1 VARRIYLKKADGSLQ
16 AMTEAPFAKEDFLQE
31 LLAKYPDLLAGDQM
45 DVAEA
50 RRWLLVARELGVPD
64 DEEAADRW
72 SLDHLFLDQDGIP
85 TLVEV
90 KRSSDTRIRREV
102 VGQMLDYAANA
113 VLYWPPEMLRARF
126 EAGCEILHQ
135 NAGEVVTQFVG
146 STSHESNP
154 IEYFWEQ
161 VKTNLQAGRIRL
173 VFLADQVPSEL
184 QRIVEFLN
192 GQMDPAEVLCVE
204 VRQFVGGELQT
215 LVPQVIGQTAISQ
228 QKKRAAQGALS
239 EGQLVAQI
247 HAKNSP
253 EMVQIAE
260 AVLSGLK
267 ESGLKTRGLPSTVQY
282 GIYVGVGFLPL
293 VNLSAMNVW
302 FQIPMRAVRA
312 LGDERFVAAKQK
324 INTVA
329 NFYRPED
336 VADPTKA
343 TNALTPRYG
352 VLEGKVEAFVQTVTQ
367 IAQTVGEA
375 VTEAEGE

>member
-1 VARRIYLKKADGSLQ
+1 MTRRIYLKQADGSLQ

-31 LLAKYPDLLAGDQM
+31 LLARYPDLLAGDQM
-45 DVAEA
+45 DVADA

-126 EAGCEILHQ
+126 EAGCEIRHE
-135 NAGEVVTQFVG
+135 NASEVVTQFVG
-146 STSHESNP
+146 SKSNELNP

-173 VFLADQVPSEL
+173 VFLADQIPSEL

-228 QKKRAAQGALS
+228 QKKGASRSHGVWEASSFVKSAS
-239 EGQLVAQI
+239 EKWKLNEEQLGAVQQLLDFSAKRSDDVGWGTGKIYGSFSPKFLRVSARSVYTMQADGRLTINFAWLNTTEEEKKFRERLADELKAIPVFEAKIKQADGYPAFTVDEWGGEVGHFLAVIDKLVAS
-247 HAKNSP
+247 K
-253 EMVQIAE
+253 
-260 AVLSGLK
+260 
-267 ESGLKTRGLPSTVQY
+267 
-282 GIYVGVGFLPL
+282 
-293 VNLSAMNVW
+293 
-302 FQIPMRAVRA
+302 
-312 LGDERFVAAKQK
+312 
-324 INTVA
+324 
-329 NFYRPED
+329 
-336 VADPTKA
+336 
-343 TNALTPRYG
+343 
-352 VLEGKVEAFVQTVTQ
+352 
-367 IAQTVGEA
+367 
-375 VTEAEGE
+375 

>member
-1 VARRIYLKKADGSLQ
+1 
-16 AMTEAPFAKEDFLQE
+16 MTEAPFAKEDFLQE
-31 LLAKYPDLLAGDQM
+31 LLARYPDLLAGDQM
-45 DVAEA
+45 DVADA

-126 EAGCEILHQ
+126 EAGCEIRHES
-135 NAGEVVTQFVG
+135 ASEVVTQFVG
-146 STSHESNP
+146 SKSNDLNP
-154 IEYFWEQ
+154 VEYFWEQ

-192 GQMDPAEVLCVE
+192 GQMDPAEVLAVE

-228 QKKRAAQGALS
+228 QKKGASRSHGVWEESSFVKSAREKWKLS
-239 EGQLVAQI
+239 EEQLGAVQQLLDFSAKRSDDIGWGTGKIYGSFSPKFLSVSARSVYTVQADGRLTINFAWLNTTEEAKAFRERLANELKVIPVFDSKIKQADGYPAFAVDEWRGEVGNFIAAMDRLVAW
-247 HAKNSP
+247 K
-253 EMVQIAE
+253 
-260 AVLSGLK
+260 
-267 ESGLKTRGLPSTVQY
+267 
-282 GIYVGVGFLPL
+282 
-293 VNLSAMNVW
+293 
-302 FQIPMRAVRA
+302 
-312 LGDERFVAAKQK
+312 
-324 INTVA
+324 
-329 NFYRPED
+329 
-336 VADPTKA
+336 
-343 TNALTPRYG
+343 
-352 VLEGKVEAFVQTVTQ
+352 
-367 IAQTVGEA
+367 
-375 VTEAEGE
+375 

>member
-1 VARRIYLKKADGSLQ
+1 MSRRIYLKQADGSLQ

-45 DVAEA
+45 DVTES
-50 RRWLLVARELGVPD
+50 RRWLLVARELGIPD

-126 EAGCEILHQ
+126 EAGCAIRHE
-135 NAGEVVTQFVG
+135 NASDVVTQFVG
-146 STSHESNP
+146 SKSNGVSP
-154 IEYFWEQ
+154 LEYFWEQ

-173 VFLADQVPSEL
+173 VFLADQVPPEL

-192 GQMDPAEVLCVE
+192 GQMDPAEVLAVE

-228 QKKRAAQGALS
+228 QKKGTSRSHGVWEASSFIQSASEKWKLNDEQLSAVQHLLDFSSKRSDDIGWGTGKIYGSFSPKFLRVSARSVYTVQADGRLQINFAWLHTTEEEKEFRERLAYELKSIPVFAAKIKQA
-239 EGQLVAQI
+239 EGYPAFTVDEWRGEVGNFIAVMDKLVA
-247 HAKNSP
+247 
-253 EMVQIAE
+253 
-260 AVLSGLK
+260 
-267 ESGLKTRGLPSTVQY
+267 
-282 GIYVGVGFLPL
+282 
-293 VNLSAMNVW
+293 
-302 FQIPMRAVRA
+302 
-312 LGDERFVAAKQK
+312 
-324 INTVA
+324 
-329 NFYRPED
+329 
-336 VADPTKA
+336 
-343 TNALTPRYG
+343 
-352 VLEGKVEAFVQTVTQ
+352 
-367 IAQTVGEA
+367 
-375 VTEAEGE
+375 